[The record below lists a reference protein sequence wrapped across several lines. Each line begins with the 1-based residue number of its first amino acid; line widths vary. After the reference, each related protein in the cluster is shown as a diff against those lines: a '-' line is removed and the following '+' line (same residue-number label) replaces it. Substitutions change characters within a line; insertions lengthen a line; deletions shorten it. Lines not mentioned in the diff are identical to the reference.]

1 MIKNHGSTFLKAFLK
16 DKDSIKRSLQTNV
29 DKKQNINLNSLGF
42 IGKNLEEKLRLDDYF
57 GLYSTSQLKD
67 SVDFSNFENHTFYDS
82 AEAKVNYAFSRI
94 INNFPFEGTFEDFE
108 AFTRNLDF
116 CKKW

>member
-42 IGKNLEEKLRLDDYF
+42 IGKNLEEKLIFTFRPLKKYIFKKYGGACSFFMYDVEDQCKIKVPITS
-57 GLYSTSQLKD
+57 LYN
-67 SVDFSNFENHTFYDS
+67 VFCDFSNRRFY
-82 AEAKVNYAFSRI
+82 Y
-94 INNFPFEGTFEDFE
+94 
-108 AFTRNLDF
+108 
-116 CKKW
+116 